1 MGAFAARARLVG
13 LVVLAISLPSHA
25 DLADFIVDLY
35 GGDGIR
41 LPPALDIPQ
50 EIARAH
56 VPHFTGESQIE
67 QLNALSNGLLSGMG
81 VFALNST
88 VTGVSFDLSQGVPIT
103 TQDSLGPLLA
113 ERATTI
119 GDGRLTFGFGYTK
132 QKFKELD
139 GDDLSDTEV
148 ILFHQDCCGVD
159 PRQPPPDHQHTGFEL
174 DTIRLMIDIDIEQE
188 VYAFFGNYGL
198 TDRWDVGVVVPVVSV
213 EARAFSEAQII
224 LAEPDGGSTFG
235 GNPVHSFDQD
245 PSAAFSETG
254 GKETGLGDVILRSKY
269 QLAHSD
275 SAGFD
280 FSVLGQITLP
290 TGDEDELLG
299 TGETRFRGMVI
310 GSKTMGRYT
319 PHVNVA
325 YEIATSIADLENLTY
340 AVGFDARV
348 TDRVTAAV
356 DLLGRYQPHVEEIG
370 NHVIDLAFAVKFNP
384 FNNYNAPI
392 NAFVSVPVND
402 DGLRSDAIWGVGF
415 DIILD

>member
-1 MGAFAARARLVG
+1 MAAL
-13 LVVLAISLPSHA
+13 LALTVSVPSQA
-25 DLADFIVDLY
+25 DLADFIIDLY

-50 EIARAH
+50 DIAQAH
-56 VPHFTGESQIE
+56 VPHFTGEQQIE
-67 QLNALSNGLLSGMG
+67 QLAALSNGLLSGMG

-88 VTGVSFDLSQGVPIT
+88 VTGVTFDLSQGVPVS

-119 GDGRLTFGFGYTK
+119 GDGRLTFGFGYSR
-132 QKFKELD
+132 QKFDELD
-139 GDDLSDTEV
+139 GNDLSETEV
-148 ILFHQDCCGVD
+148 VLFHQDCCQAGPPPV
-159 PRQPPPDHQHTGFEL
+159 PPPDDQHTGFEL

-188 VYAFFGNYGL
+188 VFAFFGNYGL

-213 EARAFSEAQII
+213 EARAFSEAEIL

-235 GNPVHSFDQD
+235 GNPVHSFEQD

-269 QLAHSD
+269 QLASSD
-275 SAGFD
+275 TTGFD
-280 FSVLGQITLP
+280 FSVLGQVTFP

-299 TGETRFRGMVI
+299 TGETKFRGMLI
-310 GSKTMGRYT
+310 ASKTMGRYT
-319 PHVNVA
+319 PHANVA
-325 YEIATSIADLENLTY
+325 YEVATSNSDLENLTY

-348 TDRVTAAV
+348 TDRITGAIDV
-356 DLLGRYQPHVEEIG
+356 LGRYHPHLDEIG
-370 NHVIDLAFAVKFNP
+370 NHIVDLAFAVKFNP
-384 FNNYNAPI
+384 FSNFNAPI
-392 NAFVSVPVND
+392 NAFVSVPLND
-402 DGLRSDAIWGVGF
+402 DGLRADMIWGIGF